1 MFSVTPTM
9 AAVREKF
16 PERAGKECSPSKM
29 MPIGSDFDRAFSG
42 RFRSLG
48 EFGAVQV

>member
-1 MFSVTPTM
+1 M

-42 RFRSLG
+42 RSLG